1 MHSEATFI
9 NEVGEARQIAPWHEM
24 FGDRPFHL
32 FHDKRPQEFIMH
44 IFRLDMPSFVDRE
57 AATELG
63 VRPARW
69 ELLFFLLL
77 GLVVAA
83 ASKVAGALMV
93 FCYLIAPAAA
103 ALLLVRRLWSVLI
116 LAAVLAVTSTLSG
129 LWLSFRCDWPTNQTV
144 CLVACVLLPVTGLA
158 LAVRRLFRWQA

>member
-1 MHSEATFI
+1 
-9 NEVGEARQIAPWHEM
+9 
-24 FGDRPFHL
+24 
-32 FHDKRPQEFIMH
+32 
-44 IFRLDMPSFVDRE
+44 MPSFVDRE